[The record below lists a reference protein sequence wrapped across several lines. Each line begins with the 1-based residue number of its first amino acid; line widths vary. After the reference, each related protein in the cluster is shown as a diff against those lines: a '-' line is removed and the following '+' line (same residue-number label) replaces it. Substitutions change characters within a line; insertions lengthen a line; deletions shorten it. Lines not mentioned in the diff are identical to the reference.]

1 MSIFNKNLFLRIFA
15 GVLILVSL
23 ASCSIVQ
30 QQIGLTHS
38 HDIPIG
44 EYKGTA
50 KAIGVEDAPEITM
63 SVNFLPKEEGMKDAI
78 GILVFDN
85 ISERFMWRNDGN
97 NKNLWNVLFS
107 KDNTVFS
114 DIRESFEFSG
124 IVKHTAMRNTIE
136 GKLKK
141 IIEDKITPY
150 YIKGEQV
157 FKPSLQKPKEAIVV
171 KAGEGFSINA
181 ETIDPAEITVYLEN
195 AEGKEEELEIETSS
209 EKKGIHTLSFLTSK
223 DTAKGKYKIFVK
235 RADGE
240 VTKKLGIEV
249 Q

>member
-15 GVLILVSL
+15 GVFIAMSLVSC
-23 ASCSIVQ
+23 AMVKN
-30 QQIGLTHS
+30 QIGLTHS

-50 KAIGVEDAPEITM
+50 KAIGVQDAEAIEM

-78 GILVFDN
+78 GILIFNN

-97 NKNLWNVLFS
+97 NKNLWNVLFT

-114 DIRESFEFSG
+114 DIKESFEFSG
-124 IVKHTAMRNTIE
+124 IVKHNPMRNTIE
-136 GKLKK
+136 GKLKR
-141 IIEDKITPY
+141 IVEDEITPY

-181 ETIDPAEITVYLEN
+181 ETIDPGEITVYLEN
-195 AEGKEEELEIETSS
+195 AEGEEEELEIETSA

-235 RADGE
+235 RSDGE